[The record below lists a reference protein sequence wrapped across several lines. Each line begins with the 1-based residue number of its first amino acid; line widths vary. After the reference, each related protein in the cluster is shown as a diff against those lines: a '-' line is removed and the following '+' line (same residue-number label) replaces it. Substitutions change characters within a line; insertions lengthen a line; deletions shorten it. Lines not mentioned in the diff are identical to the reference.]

1 MQLHLNC
8 NSLGNFNKAFKA
20 PEISITYLKARAGL
34 RGISVL
40 SHSKGYIVASGMY
53 SKDFDKLEEVI
64 TFVQKMGVS
73 I

>member
-1 MQLHLNC
+1 MEQQLNF
-8 NSLGNFNKAFKA
+8 NSLGGFNKALKA
-20 PEISITYLKARAGL
+20 SEISITYLKARAGL
-34 RGISVL
+34 HGISVL
-40 SHSKGYIVASGMY
+40 SHSKGYIVASGMC

>member
-1 MQLHLNC
+1 MEQRINF
-8 NSLGNFNKAFKA
+8 NSLGSFNKPFNA

-34 RGISVL
+34 SGISIL
-40 SHSKGYIVASGMY
+40 THSKGYIVASGMY
-53 SKDFDKLEEVI
+53 SKEFYKLEEMI